1 MEVYIIL
8 LIVDTHIV
16 FMSVLFEVAT
26 SNNMVFRIKLITG
39 LMKRDMS

>member
-1 MEVYIIL
+1 ML
-8 LIVDTHIV
+8 
-16 FMSVLFEVAT
+16 VLFEVAT